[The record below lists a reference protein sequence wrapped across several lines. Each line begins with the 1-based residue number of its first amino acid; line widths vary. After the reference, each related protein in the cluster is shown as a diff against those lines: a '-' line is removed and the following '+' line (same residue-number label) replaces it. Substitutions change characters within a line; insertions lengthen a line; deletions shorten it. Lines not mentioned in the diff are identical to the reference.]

1 MRTVRRGWNLGMPS
15 LSLSLVLLT
24 SGMGGTFVRPETRD
38 RREKGWEENVFEMG
52 LKDGEHS
59 RWSE

>member
-1 MRTVRRGWNLGMPS
+1 MPS

-24 SGMGGTFVRPETRD
+24 SGMGGTIVRPETRD

>member
-1 MRTVRRGWNLGMPS
+1 MPS

-24 SGMGGTFVRPETRD
+24 SGMGGTFVTPETRD
-38 RREKGWEENVFEMG
+38 RREKGREKNVFEMG
-52 LKDGEHS
+52 LKDEEHS